1 MAGITRFNITDKVS
15 GKGAWRFEDS
25 KKLWPAANSLYREIF
40 AALGMP
46 LLPGEEVIDC
56 TKTEFEAGY
65 DYQLGIDV
73 ILRHVVGG
81 ESTLQEKFLFTD
93 FNTVTVEHCQD
104 WVTLEKGDFYKLKA
118 NYYFVGYDPTGCL
131 QFDPWVLLD
140 WPCLQRVTAEYRIPW
155 HLRGNYKDK
164 ARASFMFVKIKEL
177 PEEVC
182 VDSSSR
188 KREHRAPAAPPEATA
203 TRAPLD
209 AESELEQP
217 ELPRRNQRTGDRRR
231 QKVDSRQASMF

>member
-1 MAGITRFNITDKVS
+1 MANVGITRFNITDKVS

-188 KREHRAPAAPPEATA
+188 KREHRAPAAPPEATT
-203 TRAPLD
+203 TR
-209 AESELEQP
+209 
-217 ELPRRNQRTGDRRR
+217 
-231 QKVDSRQASMF
+231 